1 MRLRVSYCMKVF
13 KSTCTIQ
20 GSILNSP
27 FDPLRCTLNSTYIVR
42 CGLGTSQKMG
52 GGKGLGLAVIS
63 LILLAAARASGSL
76 MEDDGYISCQDV
88 PANCTEMYAKAA
100 DRRFATRALRRQRMG
115 AAAHCAAATRER
127 RAGGAHPAA
136 ALSRGH
142 ELASEISPRVAVM
155 SILHDSPRVA
165 RDARPH
171 LIH

>member
-1 MRLRVSYCMKVF
+1 
-13 KSTCTIQ
+13 
-20 GSILNSP
+20 
-27 FDPLRCTLNSTYIVR
+27 
-42 CGLGTSQKMG
+42 MG